1 MKKVNLILTGI
12 CALTCINNAF
22 GMLMQKNVIHKI
34 TYKKIRQI
42 CTADFTAIDLNQDE
56 YYKRFKDDK
65 HKINKKKNPIN
76 QKLLRKNNALL
87 RKIVE
92 QNKENNESLK
102 TVIKQNYLAAYRN
115 YIDLENTP
123 RHLFDGNQYD
133 VARRKSKKVYTDLL
147 TLEDLIPVAYDYQI
161 PIIKYLQEAERFIH
175 SLPKEDQRDN
185 NNDLNKRE

>member
-1 MKKVNLILTGI
+1 MKKFNLILTGI

-22 GMLMQKNVIHKI
+22 GMLTQKNTIHKI
-34 TYKKIRQI
+34 AYKKIRQTH
-42 CTADFTAIDLNQDE
+42 TADFTVIDLSQDE
-56 YYKRFKDDK
+56 YYKRFKDDDK
-65 HKINKKKNPIN
+65 KINRRIANKS
-76 QKLLRKNNALL
+76 KLLRRNNALL